1 METPMDVLNHRL
13 GKIRDNG
20 DIDFDNT
27 AAALEIDMELHAKFL
42 SIPFAEL
49 EAVEIEED
57 RDNYHAGSGPE
68 HCMATG
74 SENPNWLYNHGIHA
88 LALWWKLK
96 AKQEREEQEQ
106 IEAAKLARR
115 PKPGVYKLW
124 TGGEQHVVVVTADQR
139 ILSMKP
145 MADPLDLTD
154 IFDGLERKERWT
166 FTPIETG
173 LGA

>member
-1 METPMDVLNHRL
+1 METPVDVLARRL

-20 DIDFDNT
+20 DIDFD
-27 AAALEIDMELHAKFL
+27 ASALACDIDLELQEKFL
-42 SIPFAEL
+42 SIPFEEI

-74 SENPNWLYNHGIHA
+74 GENPNWLYNHGINA
-88 LALWWKLK
+88 LALWWKLQKDAEK
-96 AKQEREEQEQ
+96 AEKEQL
-106 IEAAKLARR
+106 EAAKLARR
-115 PKPGVYKLW
+115 PKPGVYDLW
-124 TGGEQHVVVVTADQR
+124 TGGEQHLAVVTSDRR

-145 MADPLDLTD
+145 TAGPFDLTD
-154 IFDGLERKERWT
+154 IFDGMERKERWV
-166 FTPIETG
+166 FAPIETG